1 MKSFNLENLSTQW
14 INKYSSEGRGE
25 GMGVYDSPS
34 PPPFPRA
41 RSSTNVKLPWN
52 LRLRQ
57 FFPQLVAA
65 LTSARIEKLKLVSFA
80 EVSLVS

>member
-25 GMGVYDSPS
+25 GMGVYDSP
-34 PPPFPRA
+34 PPFPRA
-41 RSSTNVKLPWN
+41 RSITNAKLPWN
-52 LRLRQ
+52 LGLRQ
-57 FFPQLVAA
+57 FFPRLVAA

>member
-34 PPPFPRA
+34 PSPPP
-41 RSSTNVKLPWN
+41 
-52 LRLRQ
+52 
-57 FFPQLVAA
+57 
-65 LTSARIEKLKLVSFA
+65 
-80 EVSLVS
+80 SLVLDQVRMSSYLEI

>member
-34 PPPFPRA
+34 PPPP
-41 RSSTNVKLPWN
+41 
-52 LRLRQ
+52 
-57 FFPQLVAA
+57 
-65 LTSARIEKLKLVSFA
+65 
-80 EVSLVS
+80 SLVLDQVRMPSYLEI